1 MAPVLPMET
10 ATKPTRHSSIE
21 SCPKSFSCVSSP
33 FSTWSPCVDVH
44 KSHEY
49 ENFPPSVA
57 FYLIY
62 FFQSWN
68 ILALDGSNWQSVDL
82 FDFQTDI
89 EGPVVEN
96 LSKRCGGFLKKLSL
110 RGCKSITDAALKTFA
125 QNCNNI
131 DFLDLF
137 DCKNVTDA

>member
-1 MAPVLPMET
+1 M
-10 ATKPTRHSSIE
+10 
-21 SCPKSFSCVSSP
+21 
-33 FSTWSPCVDVH
+33 
-44 KSHEY
+44 
-49 ENFPPSVA
+49 
-57 FYLIY
+57 
-62 FFQSWN
+62 
-68 ILALDGSNWQSVDL
+68 ALDGSNWQSVDL

-131 DFLDLF
+131 DYLDLF
-137 DCKNVTDA
+137 DCKNVTDAYVFKKQTSYNLADVVFLNSFQHLS